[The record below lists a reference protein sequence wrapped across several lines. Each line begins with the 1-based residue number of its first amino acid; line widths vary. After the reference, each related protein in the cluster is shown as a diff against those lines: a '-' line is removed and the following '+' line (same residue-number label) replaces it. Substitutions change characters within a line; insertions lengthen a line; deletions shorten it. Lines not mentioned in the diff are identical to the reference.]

1 MRRILHFFTAVI
13 MSMIA
18 ITAEAADYNISC
30 YDCTIDWYEGMWI
43 DYDSTERPVYNG
55 WNIILKGTQG
65 ERIIVCVLDMDDLGE
80 IVDGRTYTEADII
93 TDWSGVT
100 FYGQR
105 EDLNKETGIAYTQTH
120 DEEGKLHV
128 TIDMNGQSGNT
139 YHVTYDEKCEAYG
152 DIEELTFTDNQVTLI
167 NNTTAPAIR
176 NFQIIAEI
184 PGQMSM
190 MVTVKSD
197 RIEGEYTI
205 KEVIPDFSDITWGN
219 VNNGEYSVLKFC
231 DVNMKVTRD
240 PENPGAYYYDISMIT
255 KVGLGYHTVLHSKPW
270 EKPDIEITDTKTIT
284 AHNLRMMDY
293 RDSWGELLFVASS
306 PEYGLNLYVRSNE
319 TQGTFTK
326 DDIDFS
332 YNYVWYVD
340 QYGVEKQANAIDGEY
355 TYNETKDGKRT
366 LTGWIDCD
374 NGVKYIL
381 DLDYIPAQPTRVVE
395 MTNNNA
401 ILDDQR
407 SPDGGGI
414 IIEADG
420 DDQYIVIGIYTPD
433 IEGTYTEQDMDW
445 QTTYIVERNEDY
457 EDGYMLELLDANV
470 TVKNSGDGENYDV
483 EARMTLQAE
492 MNKDDIVEYVIF
504 LKAYN
509 PIAGI
514 SAPDAN
520 GQPRVTV
527 RKIMR
532 NGRIIITSD
541 DNIYNVQG
549 AKLK

>member
-1 MRRILHFFTAVI
+1 MRKYLLFLTTIIMATMMAVPA
-13 MSMIA
+13 S
-18 ITAEAADYNISC
+18 ADNYDINC
-30 YDCTIDWYEGMWI
+30 YDCTTDWYEGLWI
-43 DYDSTERPVYNG
+43 DYDSPGRDVYNG
-55 WNIILKGTQG
+55 WNIILKGNQG
-65 ERIIVCVLDMDDLGE
+65 ENIIVCILDMDNLGE
-80 IVDGRTYTEADII
+80 IVDGRTYTEADIV
-93 TDWSGVT
+93 TDWTGIT
-100 FYGQR
+100 PYGKR
-105 EDLNKETGIAYTQTH
+105 EDTSKDAGIAYTQTH

-128 TIDMNGQSGNT
+128 TFDMTGQTGNT
-139 YHVTYDEKCEAYG
+139 YHVTYDEVCQPIGE
-152 DIEELTFTDNQVTLI
+152 IEELEFTDDQVTLI

-190 MVTVKSD
+190 MVSVKSN
-197 RIEGEYTI
+197 RIEGDYTI
-205 KEVIPDFSDITWGN
+205 SDVISDFSDITWGN

-231 DVNMKVTRD
+231 DVDMKVTRD

-255 KVGLGYHTVLHSKPW
+255 KVGRGYHTILHSKPW
-270 EKPDIEITDTKTIT
+270 EKPDVEITETKTIT

-293 RDSWGELLFVASS
+293 RESWGELLFVASS
-306 PEYGLNLYVRSNE
+306 PEYGLNLYVRSDE

-340 QYGVEKQANAIDGEY
+340 EYGVEKQATAIDGEY
-355 TYNETKDGKRT
+355 TYTEATDGTRT

-374 NGVKYIL
+374 NGVKYL
-381 DLDYIPAQPTRVVE
+381 LYLDYIPAKPTRVVE
-395 MTNNNA
+395 LTGSA

-420 DDQYIVIGIYTPD
+420 DEQYIVIGIYTPE

-445 QTTYIVERNEDY
+445 QTTYIVERNDNY

-470 TVKNSGDGENYDV
+470 EVKNSGDGENYDV
-483 EARMTLQAE
+483 EAHMTMQAE
-492 MNKDDIVEYVIF
+492 MNKDDIVEYIIY

-514 SAPDAN
+514 NSPAAN
-520 GQPRVTV
+520 SQPRAKV

-549 AKLK
+549 ARLK